1 MKNSPFKNKDKYAKY
16 QTNIFKD
23 GKNYSIQILIKDG
36 KLQILVTKDLTY
48 EIIEFSNSYSLKQLQ
63 ITNKYFSTF
72 STLEKISAELDKL
85 MKQKVNIEEEEKDKI
100 IILRIPTSIDKH
112 SGEIV
117 FKILK
122 IKKARKVSSKEKF
135 YNKNLINDEKVND
148 KNTSMLLGN
157 INELKARIKKLEK
170 NEEEKDKKFN
180 ELKDEMTG
188 YQEKIN
194 DTISKSG
201 INVNLID
208 DQNKNISQIIKNRN
222 EAEDEDIDINL
233 ETDRGNKNDKKI
245 ELINNRDKKKDS
257 NSDDSENSSESG
269 KKKKKRRKN
278 SSDEENNKKNDSD
291 NNKAYTQNQNLEA
304 SLSGFPKIK
313 REETLKEYINSRI
326 FYTLY
331 EMQMVKFRIA
341 NGKKNI
347 HPYFDLLY
355 RATVDGDY
363 EEKIMKFSEGHY
375 PQIILFLTK
384 EGARFGV
391 YIDKEKNTSFFK
403 KGVTYKE
410 KPGTSFLFSLNNK
423 KFFNIKPG
431 EIATDNRPEKLCFGR
446 TYYYN
451 DNESNWLIYI
461 PRDEFLGVNCKFGNK
476 ESSFG
481 EIKSSDIVGAISSYH
496 LSDVEIFE
504 VKFDNDDNDL
514 DDNEDNDDN
523 SKNIIMNNKKDK
535 IEENDETV
543 ISDKKNN
550 DEDEKEEKKLEEKE
564 KTKGKSK
571 KRKKKKNYEINNEN
585 DDDSD

>member
-36 KLQILVTKDLTY
+36 KLQILVTKDLSY

-72 STLEKISAELDKL
+72 STLEQISAELDKL
-85 MKQKVNIEEEEKDKI
+85 MKLKVNIEEEEKDKI
-100 IILRIPTSIDKH
+100 IILRIPTSIDKY

-135 YNKNLINDEKVND
+135 NNKNLINDDKLND
-148 KNTSMLLGN
+148 KNTSMILGN

-170 NEEEKDKKFN
+170 NEEEKDKKIN
-180 ELKDEMTG
+180 ELKDEITG

-194 DTISKSG
+194 NTISKSG

-208 DQNKNISQIIKNRN
+208 DQNKNISQIIKSRN

-233 ETDRGNKNDKKI
+233 ETDRGNKKDKKI
-245 ELINNRDKKKDS
+245 ELINNKDKKKDS
-257 NSDDSENSSESG
+257 NSDDSENSSDSG
-269 KKKKKRRKN
+269 KKKKKKRKS

-291 NNKAYTQNQNLEA
+291 DNKKLKSTQNLNLEA
-304 SLSGFPKIK
+304 SLSGFPIIK

-363 EEKIMKFSEGHY
+363 EEKIISFSEGHY
-375 PQIILFLTK
+375 PQI
-384 EGARFGV
+384 
-391 YIDKEKNTSFFK
+391 
-403 KGVTYKE
+403 
-410 KPGTSFLFSLNNK
+410 P
-423 KFFNIKPG
+423 
-431 EIATDNRPEKLCFGR
+431 RP
-446 TYYYN
+446 
-451 DNESNWLIYI
+451 I
-461 PRDEFLGVNCKFGNK
+461 
-476 ESSFG
+476 
-481 EIKSSDIVGAISSYH
+481 
-496 LSDVEIFE
+496 
-504 VKFDNDDNDL
+504 
-514 DDNEDNDDN
+514 
-523 SKNIIMNNKKDK
+523 
-535 IEENDETV
+535 
-543 ISDKKNN
+543 
-550 DEDEKEEKKLEEKE
+550 
-564 KTKGKSK
+564 
-571 KRKKKKNYEINNEN
+571 
-585 DDDSD
+585 